1 MVVPRRNVWSY
12 VSAGRPVAFRWSER
26 SQVSSLP
33 STRCSI
39 GYRTELDTCYFIIC
53 GIFNRLWYGKWRVPL
68 GKYRS
73 SYRRNISRIPRCA
86 YFQWQT
92 ESYDREETRS
102 MFHEK
107 LLSCGASASKVSV
120 QDRCVHRSPIRLS
133 TKITQ
138 LKSINFD

>member
-12 VSAGRPVAFRWSER
+12 VSAGRRVAFRWSER

-39 GYRTELDTCYFIIC
+39 GYRSELDTCYSIIC

-73 SYRRNISRIPRCA
+73 CYCRNISRTRWYA
-86 YFQWQT
+86 YFQWQI

-102 MFHEK
+102 MFREK
-107 LLSCGASASKVSV
+107 LLLCGASASKVSV
-120 QDRCVHRSPIRLS
+120 QVRRVHRSPIRLS
-133 TKITQ
+133 TKIIQ
-138 LKSINFD
+138 LKNTDFD